1 MRIYDDYDEMPGND
15 FLCAASE
22 LPKIMRQLEAERDR
36 ILCEMR
42 DLIFGESKIEIT
54 LEPTSHIMGWAV
66 EATLSVNGDPVR
78 HYEFARLCFMELNEL
93 MLSKML
99 EAQSE
104 KEVHA

>member
-1 MRIYDDYDEMPGND
+1 MFG
-15 FLCAASE
+15 ASN
-22 LPKIMRQLEAERDR
+22 
-36 ILCEMR
+36 
-42 DLIFGESKIEIT
+42 IEIT

-93 MLSKML
+93 MLSKMR

>member
-1 MRIYDDYDEMPGND
+1 MTIYDDYEERPGND
-15 FLCAASE
+15 FLCSASE
-22 LPKIMRQLEAERDR
+22 LPAVIRKLEAERDR
-36 ILCEMR
+36 ILREWR
-42 DLIFGESKIEIT
+42 DMFGESNIEIT
-54 LEPTSHIMGWAV
+54 LEPKTHIMGWAV
-66 EATLSVNGDPVR
+66 EATLYINGDPVR

>member
-1 MRIYDDYDEMPGND
+1 MRIYDDYDERPGND

-22 LPKIMRQLEAERDR
+22 LPKIIRQLEAERDT
-36 ILCEMR
+36 ILQEMR
-42 DLIFGESKIEIT
+42 EMFGASNIEIT